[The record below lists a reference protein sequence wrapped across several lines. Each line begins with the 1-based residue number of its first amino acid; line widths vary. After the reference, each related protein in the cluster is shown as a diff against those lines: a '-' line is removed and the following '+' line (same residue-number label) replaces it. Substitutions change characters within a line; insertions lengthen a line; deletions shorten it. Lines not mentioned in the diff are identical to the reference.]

1 MTRRTLDPRR
11 LRAQLAG
18 ARQVAGTVARNPAM
32 VRDVVAGLLGRQPA
46 APTQALD
53 AGEAPAW
60 IAAFAHRVAAARTVA
75 ASPDRVVDVLSD
87 LGSIADWL
95 TLHTGWRDEAPGA
108 AEVGVSFV
116 QRAEIMAIPADVRW
130 TVERVAADGL
140 DLRGKGPM
148 GLVLALALQVRP
160 SGGGSHV
167 TLHAG
172 LDGQPVKGP
181 LGTSIVR
188 SLGGELDASLGRLE
202 SRVAGAPSGRPVLHR
217 ATGRTIP
224 ASTPVL
230 VGVGQHVNRRPD
242 PSADP
247 AALSVTA
254 LRRAEQDAGVPGL
267 LASADTILAV
277 PSASWTYAD
286 AAALVGERV
295 GATPTRTVASS
306 PYGGDGAQL
315 LVNEAARSIAEGEAH
330 VALVVGAE
338 AGATQSSLQRSG
350 QSPKWPVQAAGVAPS
365 DVVGVDKSPHNEI
378 ETGVGLSAPI
388 YVYALLENA
397 VRRKRGRG
405 VEEHRQAVAGLWS
418 RFSAVA
424 ARNPYAW
431 QPTELTA
438 EAIAEPSAE
447 NRMVSEPY
455 TKLMCANLTVDLGT
469 GLILMSAAAAEAAGV
484 PQEKWVFVHAGAW
497 ASDEWFVSE
506 RADLAASPAIRAAGE
521 AALGHAGITIDD
533 VRHVDLYACFPSA
546 VQIGA
551 DALGLPDDDPER
563 PLTVTGG
570 LTFGGGPGNNYG
582 SHAVANLVPLLR
594 AEPGTYGL
602 STSLGWYATK
612 HALGVYSA
620 TPPQRLFEHLH
631 PTVDLPPSRRALGS
645 YAGRAVVETWTI
657 PWLREGEPEA
667 VVVSLLT
674 PEGDRMLLR
683 REDRRTLGLF
693 MTEDPSGWQ
702 VEVADDGSFTVVDE
716 DVHELP
722 APPPAPVLV
731 EQRGAVTVIT
741 LDRPEARNAIDARTA
756 RLLERAIDRFES
768 DPAARVAV
776 LTGAGGTFSAG
787 MDLKAAN
794 RGELPYGEHRGPLGL
809 TERPPGKP
817 LVAAVEGSALAGGCE
832 LALAADLIV
841 AAEDAE
847 LGLPEPRRGLVAAA
861 GGVLRVS
868 ERLPRNVAMELVL
881 TGDPLPAR
889 RLHELGLVNV
899 LAPAGKVLDA
909 AIELAERIADN
920 APLSIAV
927 GKRIVEEA
935 PHWSAED
942 AFLRQSELAA
952 PVISSQDAAEGVAA
966 FAERRTPRWT
976 GR

>member
-1 MTRRTLDPRR
+1 MTRRPLDTRR
-11 LRAQLAG
+11 LRARLSG

-32 VRDVVAGLLGRQPA
+32 LRDVVTSLLGREPSGAPA
-46 APTQALD
+46 ALD
-53 AGEAPAW
+53 AGEVPEWLAG
-60 IAAFAHRVAAARTVA
+60 FTHRVAAARTVTA
-75 ASPDRVVDVLSD
+75 PPEQVLDVLGD
-87 LGSIADWL
+87 LSSVADWL

-116 QRAEIMAIPADVRW
+116 QHAAIMAIPADIRW
-130 TVERVAADGL
+130 TVERFDDGAL

-148 GLVLALALQVRP
+148 GLVLALALQVRT
-160 SGGGSHV
+160 SGGGSRV

-181 LGTSIVR
+181 LGSSIVR
-188 SLGGELDASLGRLE
+188 SLGGELDESLGRLE
-202 SRVAGAPSGRPVLHR
+202 QLVSGAPSSRPVLHR
-217 ATGRTIP
+217 ASGRTIA

-230 VGVGQHVNRRPD
+230 VGAGQHVNRRPD
-242 PSADP
+242 PTADP
-247 AALSVTA
+247 AALSVVA
-254 LRRAEQDAGVPGL
+254 LQRAEADAGVPGL

-315 LVNEAARSIAEGEAH
+315 LVNEAARYIAEGEAH

-338 AGATQSSLQRSG
+338 AGATQSSLQRAGST
-350 QSPKWPVQAAGVAPS
+350 PDWPVQAAGVAPT
-365 DVVGVDKSPHNEI
+365 DVVGVDTSPNNEV
-378 ETGVGLSAPI
+378 ETSVGLSAPI
-388 YVYALLENA
+388 YVYSLIENA

-405 VEEHRQAVAGLWS
+405 VEEHRAAIAGLWS

-431 QPTELTA
+431 QPERTSA
-438 EAIAEPSAE
+438 ERIAEPAAD

-455 TKLMCANLTVDLGT
+455 TKLMCANLTVDMGT
-469 GLILMSAAAAEAAGV
+469 GLVLMSAAAAEAAGV
-484 PQEKWVFVHAGAW
+484 PQKKWVFVHAGAW

-506 RADLAASPAIRAAGE
+506 RTDLATSPAIAAVGE
-521 AALGHAGITIDD
+521 AALGHAGVTIDD

-546 VQIGA
+546 VQIAA

-594 AEPGTYGL
+594 AEPDAYGL

-620 TPPQRLFEHLH
+620 APPQRLFEHLH
-631 PTVDLPPSRRALGS
+631 PHVALPPARRALDA
-645 YAGRAVVETWTI
+645 YAGPAVVETWTI
-657 PWLREGEPEA
+657 PWSREGAPEA

-674 PEGDRMLLR
+674 PAGDRVLLR
-683 REDRRTLGLF
+683 RDDQRTLGLF
-693 MTEDPSGWQ
+693 MADDPIGWQ
-702 VEVADDGSFTVVDE
+702 VEVTEDGRLEVVDQ
-716 DVHELP
+716 DVHEMP
-722 APPPAPVLV
+722 APPPSPVLV
-731 EQRGAVTVIT
+731 DQRGEVTVIT
-741 LDRPEARNAIDARTA
+741 LNRPEARNAIDGRTA

-794 RGELPYGEHRGPLGL
+794 RGELPYGDHRGPLGL
-809 TERPPGKP
+809 TERPPAKP
-817 LVAAVEGSALAGGCE
+817 LIAAVEGSALAGGCE

-841 AAEDAE
+841 AAEDSE
-847 LGLPEPRRGLVAAA
+847 LGLPEAKRGLVAAA
-861 GGVLRVS
+861 GGVMRVS
-868 ERLPRNVAMELVL
+868 QRLPHHVAMELAL

-899 LAPAGKVLDA
+899 LAPRGKVLDA
-909 AIELAERIADN
+909 AIELAERVAAN
-920 APLSIAV
+920 APMSVAI
-927 GKRIVEEA
+927 GKRIVQEA
-935 PHWSAED
+935 PHWD
-942 AFLRQSELAA
+942 ADEAFVRQSELAA
-952 PVISSQDAAEGVAA
+952 PAISSQDAAEGVAA
-966 FAERRTPRWT
+966 FAEKRAPRWS